1 MRAIFQHE
9 LRGAFHGLAAYLFCA
24 FLLVFVGVGAMIYN
38 IQAAVANFEY
48 VLQFV
53 CIGLVVIVP
62 VLTMRSFAE
71 ERRQKTDQLLYSLP
85 LGTWDIVAGKYLA
98 LVTVFLVPMVFISA
112 YPLLFSLYGEVY
124 LPSAYG
130 SLFAF
135 LLLLGAALIAA
146 GIFVS
151 SLTES
156 QGFAAGIAIAAFL
169 LNYYS
174 VSLAEQVSATALGSL
189 LALGVT
195 ALLLALLIRAL
206 TRNAAL
212 AWGVGG
218 VCALAALAVYLIDA
232 AKLEGLLPT
241 LMEKLSL
248 FERFYPFVNGIF
260 DWTSVVFYGSVIVF
274 FLFLTVM
281 SLEKRRYN

>member
-130 SLFAF
+130 SLIAF
-135 LLLLGAALIAA
+135 LLLGAALIAA

>member
-112 YPLLFSLYGEVY
+112 SPLLFSLYGEVY

-130 SLFAF
+130 SLLAF
-135 LLLLGAALIAA
+135 LLLGAALIAA

>member
-24 FLLVFVGVGAMIYN
+24 FLLVFVGVGTMIYN

-130 SLFAF
+130 SLIAF
-135 LLLLGAALIAA
+135 LLLGAALIAA

-174 VSLAEQVSATALGSL
+174 VSLADQVSATALGSL

-218 VCALAALAVYLIDA
+218 VCALAALAVYLIDV

>member
-130 SLFAF
+130 SLIAF
-135 LLLLGAALIAA
+135 LLLGAALIAA

-174 VSLAEQVSATALGSL
+174 VSLADQVSATALGSL

-218 VCALAALAVYLIDA
+218 VCALAALVVYLIDA
-232 AKLEGLLPT
+232 LR
-241 LMEKLSL
+241 SW
-248 FERFYPFVNGIF
+248 R
-260 DWTSVVFYGSVIVF
+260 DCC
-274 FLFLTVM
+274 
-281 SLEKRRYN
+281 RR

>member
-130 SLFAF
+130 SLIAF
-135 LLLLGAALIAA
+135 LLLGAALIAA

-151 SLTES
+151 SPTES

-260 DWTSVVFYGSVIVF
+260 DRTSVVFYGSVIVF

>member
-130 SLFAF
+130 SLIAF
-135 LLLLGAALIAA
+135 LLLGAALIAA

-218 VCALAALAVYLIDA
+218 VCALAALVVYLIDA

-274 FLFLTVM
+274 VLFLTVM

>member
-24 FLLVFVGVGAMIYN
+24 FLLVFVGVGTMIYN

-135 LLLLGAALIAA
+135 LLLGAALIAA